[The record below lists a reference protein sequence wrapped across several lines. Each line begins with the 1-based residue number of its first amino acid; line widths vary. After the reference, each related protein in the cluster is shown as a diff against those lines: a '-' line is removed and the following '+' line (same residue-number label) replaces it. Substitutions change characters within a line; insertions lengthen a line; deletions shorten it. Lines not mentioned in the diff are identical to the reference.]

1 MDWTELSWGKY
12 HREESRE
19 TDYEPGGASSSKRTR
34 RKKVPG
40 WHYKDASSPSE
51 GAEAEEK
58 PTDPST
64 SGAQVLILPPS
75 PHPRWSGVGD
85 ESQAGWGW
93 EEKAGRGSGSKPQ
106 PCLLPA
112 LSALVFLFDQT
123 CQVCFGKPL
132 SLGRLMGNE
141 GVQISQR
148 AIVTTQP
155 TALHL
160 CSELPEAG
168 RSAILGP
175 QVPTRLLSQGK
186 PAELY
191 KSGMWV
197 WACVWV
203 CAWVFMHTLTWLLP
217 NHIENNTTLC
227 AGHIVEMNQLLSMF
241 QSWLLVMTFHST
253 FCTSYGTL
261 LYPYT

>member
-19 TDYEPGGASSSKRTR
+19 TDYEPGGASSSNRTR

-64 SGAQVLILPPS
+64 AGAQVLILPPS

-123 CQVCFGKPL
+123 CQVCFWKPL

-141 GVQISQR
+141 GVQISQQ
-148 AIVTTQP
+148 ATVTTQP

-175 QVPTRLLSQGK
+175 QFLAGFSPEGSLQSYINQ
-186 PAELY
+186 
-191 KSGMWV
+191 
-197 WACVWV
+197 ACVSV
-203 CAWVFMHTLTWLLP
+203 CVS
-217 NHIENNTTLC
+217 LC
-227 AGHIVEMNQLLSMF
+227 MGVHAHSN
-241 QSWLLVMTFHST
+241 LVATQPHRK
-253 FCTSYGTL
+253 
-261 LYPYT
+261 